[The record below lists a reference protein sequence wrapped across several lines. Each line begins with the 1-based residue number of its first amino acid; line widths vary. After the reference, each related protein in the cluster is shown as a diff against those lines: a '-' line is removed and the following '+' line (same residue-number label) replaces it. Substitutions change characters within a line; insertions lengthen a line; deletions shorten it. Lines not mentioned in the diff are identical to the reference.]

1 MKESENYEQEITRIT
16 HEHLRKLVE
25 ETGEA
30 FVQACP
36 GQIPASDIFAGMQ
49 NAYSLDAI
57 HRLTVF
63 FVALFNGEKDD
74 GAVSV
79 TEEEFLA
86 LGWLCDQAYFSQIP
100 EASAIQDLYI
110 ALKKAG
116 PLPGTN

>member
-1 MKESENYEQEITRIT
+1 MKASENYEQNITRIT

-36 GQIPASDIFAGMQ
+36 GQIPASDIFTGMQ
-49 NAYSLDAI
+49 EAYSLDAI

-63 FVALFNGEKDD
+63 FVSLFNGEHDD

-79 TEEEFLA
+79 TEEEFMA
-86 LGWLCDQAYFSQIP
+86 LGWLCAQDFFSAIP
-100 EASAIQDLYI
+100 EAASIQDLYT

-116 PLPGTN
+116 PLPGVN